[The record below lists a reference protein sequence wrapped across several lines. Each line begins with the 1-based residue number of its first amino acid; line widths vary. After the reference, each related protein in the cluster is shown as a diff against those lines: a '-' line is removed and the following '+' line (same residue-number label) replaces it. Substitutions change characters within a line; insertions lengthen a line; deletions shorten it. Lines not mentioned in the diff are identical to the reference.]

1 MTSAIPAEV
10 TAISRETVLLMLE
23 TATSVEA
30 LAIYRRIA
38 LTLTR
43 EMVAEGTRE
52 EMMVATTV
60 ESQITLHVT
69 VIKSPKSPAAL
80 TSRCVTDVTSLATLP
95 ESVPSLRTYATPA
108 LNQAMLLEIA
118 L

>member
-1 MTSAIPAEV
+1 MTSAIAAEV
-10 TAISRETVLLMLE
+10 TAISRETAPLMLE

-30 LAIYRRIA
+30 LAIYRRTA

-43 EMVAEGTRE
+43 EMAEEGTRE

-80 TSRCVTDVTSLATLP
+80 TSRCVTDVTRVATLP
-95 ESVPSLRTYATPA
+95 ESAHSLRTYATPA